1 MRLSQSQ
8 AQTIRESVLSN
19 FGEDAHVWL
28 FGSRARDDEKGGDI
42 DLYIEVQAQ
51 SAADLITSK
60 LKFLRDL
67 HKRLG
72 DQKSTSCCVRP
83 MARLSYLF
91 IKLPNRPGF
100 SCNDYSHTR
109 DTKNL

>member
-8 AQTIRESVLSN
+8 VQAIRESVLCN
-19 FGEDAHVWL
+19 FGEDAHAWL
-28 FGSRARDDEKGGDI
+28 FGSRVRDDEKGGDI

-60 LKFLRDL
+60 LKFLRYL

-72 DQKSTSCCVRP
+72 DQKIDAVLRKANGS
-83 MARLSYLF
+83 
-91 IKLPNRPGF
+91 IELPTYQIAKQTGIQ
-100 SCNDYSHTR
+100 
-109 DTKNL
+109 LQ

>member
-8 AQTIRESVLSN
+8 AQTIRESVLSD

-28 FGSRARDDEKGGDI
+28 FGSRVRDEEKGGYI
-42 DLYIEVQAQ
+42 DLYIEVQAL

-60 LKFLRDL
+60 LTFLRDL

-72 DQKSTSCCVRP
+72 DQKIDVVLRKADGSVE
-83 MARLSYLF
+83 
-91 IKLPNRPGF
+91 LPIYQIAKQTGIQWQ
-100 SCNDYSHTR
+100 
-109 DTKNL
+109 